1 MSGDTISAETLKFVR
16 SSFSSLWALELLFLM
31 RRENDRAWSVA
42 DLTREL
48 RASETLVQAILPDF
62 VKKGLVLE
70 TARNVFRY
78 HPAVAELERLVE
90 RVAAAYAQNRI
101 KLINEIFRTPE
112 PSAQSFARGFKLRR

>member
-1 MSGDTISAETLKFVR
+1 MGAAIALSHAARER
-16 SSFSSLWALELLFLM
+16 SSL
-31 RRENDRAWSVA
+31 SVA

-62 VKKGLVLE
+62 VEKGLVLE

-112 PSAQSFARGFKLRR
+112 PSAQALPEVSN